1 MLFLAPVPRQ
11 QVIEAVVLV
20 IVDAIEVIRQIRLGV
35 EAVEL
40 RGLDDGERPGQGLAA
55 GVRAREEPVA
65 AADTQFPFIL
75 PMSGKSARSII
86 AGMPTSDR
94 K

>member
-1 MLFLAPVPRQ
+1 MASGDRLEGRLDIGEGFDAVDLCRLDQRGDTAPGFAAFVMTC
-11 QVIEAVVLV
+11 EECVL
-20 IVDAIEVIRQIRLGV
+20 AIES
-35 EAVEL
+35 
-40 RGLDDGERPGQGLAA
+40 
-55 GVRAREEPVA
+55 
-65 AADTQFPFIL
+65 QFPFIL